1 MNFPGRFTE
10 VQRALYMAVLE
21 VQEKCIDM
29 CTSKYSLADIY
40 KEMLELLGQHLI
52 QLGILAKMDNKHHF
66 TQVSG
71 FLYHCDPL
79 YFTYFSMK
87 TCWPC

>member
-1 MNFPGRFTE
+1 
-10 VQRALYMAVLE
+10 MAVLE

-79 YFTYFSMK
+79 YFTYFPMKLAGLVSQVRCMVIRSMLV
-87 TCWPC
+87 